1 MKLTAKQEAFCQA
14 MATGRMTQADAYRS
28 AYSAEGMKPKSVQER
43 ACVLAKHSKVA
54 ARIASLKQEVASK
67 ALWTREQSIEVLAG
81 VIAELD
87 AKGHEKIAAV
97 KELNTMHGF
106 IAPTRHEIDL
116 RVNVNVNFD

>member
-14 MATGRMTQADAYRS
+14 MASGMTQADAYRS
-28 AYSAEGMKPKSVQER
+28 AYDAKGMKPETVQNK
-43 ACVLAKHSKVA
+43 AHVLAKSGEVA
-54 ARIASLKQEVASK
+54 ARITSLKREVADK

>member
-14 MATGRMTQADAYRS
+14 MATGGMTQADAYRS
-28 AYSAEGMKPKSVQER
+28 AYNAKGMKPETVQVK
-43 ACVLAKHSKVA
+43 ACILAKDGKVA
-54 ARIASLKQEVASK
+54 ERIASLKQEVASK
-67 ALWTREQSIEVLAG
+67 ALWSREQSIEVLAG